1 MAAMGEMPWNKLLA
15 QSVCLFLNRHWQ
27 FGVYPSKI
35 QVTHIPTNPIRVDF
49 TSQHP
54 CPPWLCSLLSF
65 CLSNRWKWVL
75 ACFSAPFPEDEG
87 GWASFYLFRFH
98 SVSWRAWVGGALL
111 FIVHICVWYLYQMAR
126 KNVYIIQHFQFFIDG
141 FWMSCLKAI
150 SLILL
155 LPGLFRKKAKKK
167 NSSRTFVCLS

>member
-75 ACFSAPFPEDEG
+75 ACFSAPFSLRTRGDE
-87 GWASFYLFRFH
+87 H
-98 SVSWRAWVGGALL
+98 L
-111 FIVHICVWYLYQMAR
+111 FICLDFTLWAVWLESGERFVYCSHLCMVSLPNGKEKCLYHPTFP
-126 KNVYIIQHFQFFIDG
+126 VFH
-141 FWMSCLKAI
+141 WW
-150 SLILL
+150 LL
-155 LPGLFRKKAKKK
+155 DVLF
-167 NSSRTFVCLS
+167 